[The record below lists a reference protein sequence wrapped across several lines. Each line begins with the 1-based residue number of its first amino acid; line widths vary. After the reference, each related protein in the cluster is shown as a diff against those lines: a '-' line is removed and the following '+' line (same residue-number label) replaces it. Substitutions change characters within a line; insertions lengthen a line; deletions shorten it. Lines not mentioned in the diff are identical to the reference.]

1 MQRVDAD
8 VVVVGAGSAG
18 CAAAVAAGRAGAR
31 TVLVDRLPFVGG
43 TSTAVLDTFY
53 AFWTAGERPRQ
64 VVRGVGQLVVEALE
78 RRDACYWRPNTFGS
92 GLGLTY
98 DQEALKL
105 VWDELLAAAGVRVLP
120 GAVAFEAAERGDH
133 TEVGVAAKGGRLQV
147 RARAAVDAS
156 GDGDL
161 SVLLGAEPLADR
173 ALVQPATSTFKLAN
187 VDTARAFPK
196 EGRRPL
202 RAFIQE
208 ARELGYELPGASGSM
223 HPTPAD
229 GVVLALMTRVPSP
242 DPDDPD
248 AWRAAEAAAR
258 EQVQACVRF
267 LRERVPGFERAALVW
282 TSPMLG
288 VRETRRV
295 RGRRVLGEREVLAAA
310 LPADTVALC
319 GAPIEDLAREPTRWV
334 HVPQPGYYGIG
345 LDCLR
350 PLGPRDVLLAGRC
363 FSADHGAHSSAR
375 SMGTCMALGHAA
387 GLAAAIAARTGTC
400 AAELNPA
407 TVREALAADGA
418 VVAPEQLQ

>member
-8 VVVVGAGSAG
+8 VLVVGAGSAG

-78 RRDACYWRPNTFGS
+78 RRGACYWRPNTFGS

-133 TEVGVAAKGGRLQV
+133 TEVAVAAKGGRLQV

-187 VDTARAFPK
+187 VDTARAFP
-196 EGRRPL
+196 EQGRRPL

-208 ARELGYELPGASGSM
+208 ARELGYELPGAAGSM

-258 EQVQACVRF
+258 GQVQACVRF

-310 LPADTVALC
+310 LPEDTVALC

-334 HVPQPGYYGIG
+334 HVPEPGFYGIG
-345 LDCLR
+345 FDCLR

-387 GLAAAIAARTGTC
+387 GLAAALAARGGTC
-400 AAELNPA
+400 AAELDPA
-407 TVREALAADGA
+407 AVRAALAADGA

>member
-8 VVVVGAGSAG
+8 VLVVGAGSAG

-43 TSTAVLDTFY
+43 TGTAVLDTFY

-64 VVRGVGQLVVEALE
+64 VVRGVGQAVVEALE
-78 RRDACYWRPNTFGS
+78 RREACYWRPNTFGS

-120 GAVAFEAAERGDH
+120 GAVAFEAAERTGH

-147 RARAAVDAS
+147 RARVAVDAS

-161 SVLLGAEPLADR
+161 CVLLGAKPLPDR
-173 ALVQPATSTFKLAN
+173 ELVQPATSTFKLAN
-187 VDTARAFPK
+187 VDTARAFPAQ
-196 EGRRPL
+196 GRRPL
-202 RAFIQE
+202 RAWIQE
-208 ARELGYELPGASGSM
+208 ARELGYELPAASGSM
-223 HPTPAD
+223 HPTPVE
-229 GVVLALMTRVPSP
+229 GLVLALMTRVPGP

-288 VRETRRV
+288 VRETRRIQ
-295 RGRRVLGEREVLAAA
+295 GRRVLTEQEVLAAA
-310 LPADTVALC
+310 LPRDTVALC

-334 HVPQPGYYGIG
+334 HVPAPGFYGIG
-345 LDCLR
+345 FDCLR

-375 SMGTCMALGHAA
+375 SMATCMALGHAA

-400 AAELNPA
+400 AAELEPA
-407 TVREALAADGA
+407 AVRDALAADGA
-418 VVAPEQLQ
+418 VVGPEQLP

>member
-1 MQRVDAD
+1 MREVDAD
-8 VVVVGAGSAG
+8 VLVVGAGSAG

-64 VVRGVGQLVVEALE
+64 VVRGIGQLVVEALE
-78 RRDACYWRPNTFGS
+78 RRAACFWRPNTFGS

-105 VWDELLAAAGVRVLP
+105 VWDELLDAAGVRVLT
-120 GAVAFEAAERGDH
+120 GAVAFEAAEQDDH
-133 TEVGVAAKGGRLQV
+133 TAVGVAAKGGRLRL

-161 SVLLGAEPLADR
+161 SMLLGAGVLPDR
-173 ALVQPATSTFKLAN
+173 ELVQPATSTFKLAN
-187 VDTARAFPK
+187 VDTARAFPAS
-196 EGRRPL
+196 GRRPL
-202 RAFIQE
+202 RAWIEE
-208 ARELGYELPGASGSM
+208 ARSLGYELPAASGSM
-223 HPTPAD
+223 HRTTAE

-258 EQVQACVRF
+258 RQVEACVRF
-267 LRERVPGFERAALVW
+267 LRERVPGFGHAALVS

-295 RGRRVLGEREVLAAA
+295 RGRRVLSEQDVLAAVT
-310 LPADTVALC
+310 PADAVALC
-319 GAPIEDLAREPTRWV
+319 GAPVEDLAREPTRWV
-334 HVPQPGYYGIG
+334 HVPEPGFYGIG
-345 LDCLR
+345 FDCLR
-350 PLGPRDVLLAGRC
+350 PLGLRDVLVAGRC

-375 SMGTCMALGHAA
+375 SMATCMALGHAA
-387 GLAAAIAARTGTC
+387 GLAGAVAARTGAC
-400 AAELNPA
+400 AAELDPLA
-407 TVREALAADGA
+407 VRDALAADGA
-418 VVAPEQLQ
+418 VVAAEQLA

>member
-8 VVVVGAGSAG
+8 VLVVGAGSAG

-78 RRDACYWRPNTFGS
+78 RRRACYWRPNSFGS

-133 TEVGVAAKGGRLQV
+133 TEVAVAAKGGRLQV

-161 SVLLGAEPLADR
+161 SVLLGAEPVGDR

-187 VDTARAFPK
+187 VDTARAFPQQ
-196 EGRRPL
+196 GRRPL
-202 RAFIQE
+202 RALIQE

-258 EQVQACVRF
+258 GQVQACVRF
-267 LRERVPGFERAALVW
+267 LRERVPGFERAVLVW

-334 HVPQPGYYGIG
+334 HVPEPGFYGIG
-345 LDCLR
+345 FDCLR

-387 GLAAAIAARTGTC
+387 GLAAALAARTGTC
-400 AAELNPA
+400 AAELDPA
-407 TVREALAADGA
+407 AVREALAADGA
-418 VVAPEQLQ
+418 VVAPEQLR